1 MTGLESGRLIAKVF
15 RMRRVVSLVS
25 FIAHAG
31 AGAILTTGCTTT
43 ANSGSVDE
51 AVFDSQSD
59 YIVETVVRGQMLRLK
74 VDPGAPWYV
83 LLNGSAAKRLG
94 LVGTRGA
101 TFAVGPMR
109 VKGKTRSEKITF
121 GTIEAS
127 RPVIWFKGESV
138 RGADGVVN
146 PANIPHDRVTLR
158 FGAPSDAERII
169 ELPMRFDQERG
180 LYHELSFGGQIILT
194 RFTLQDELTTATGAA
209 ASVIAKRRNGFWEG
223 DIFTYPV
230 RYGIV
235 RPVRKM
241 VLGEPLSVNG
251 LPLSKLAVRVSD
263 DRGSYYLPEK
273 QVPDPEIE
281 DEGDDG
287 VVVTGKRGRIYGAP
301 HFWLMIGRDSLIRCS
316 SISYEIRSK
325 KLRLSCALSAQKA
338 GLLKG
343 DAG

>member
-1 MTGLESGRLIAKVF
+1 MRPVVRLFGLIGLAS
-15 RMRRVVSLVS
+15 
-25 FIAHAG
+25 AG
-31 AGAILTTGCTTT
+31 TILTSGCATTSSPG
-43 ANSGSVDE
+43 SGDE

-59 YIVETVVRGQMLRLK
+59 YIVETVVRGQPLRLK

-83 LLNGSAAKRLG
+83 LLNGSTAKRLG

-109 VKGKTRSEKITF
+109 VKGKTRSEKLTF
-121 GTIEAS
+121 GTVQAS

-138 RGADGVVN
+138 KGADGVVN
-146 PANIPHDRVTLR
+146 PANVPHDRVTLR
-158 FGAPSDAERII
+158 FGAPSSAEKII

-180 LYHELSFGGQIILT
+180 LYYELSFGGQIILT

-209 ASVIAKRRNGFWEG
+209 ASVIAKRRNGIWQG
-223 DIFTYPV
+223 DVFTYPV

-235 RPVRKM
+235 RPVRRM

-251 LPLSKLAVRVSD
+251 LSLSKLAVRVSD

-273 QVPDPEIE
+273 YVPDPDIE
-281 DEGDDG
+281 DDEDD

-301 HFWLMIGRDSLIRCS
+301 HFWLMIGRDSLSRCS
-316 SISYEIRSK
+316 SISYENRSK
-325 KLRLSCALSAQKA
+325 RLRLSCALSAQEA

>member
-1 MTGLESGRLIAKVF
+1 
-15 RMRRVVSLVS
+15 MRRVVSLVCL
-25 FIAHAG
+25 AG
-31 AGAILTTGCTTT
+31 LASAGAILISGCATT
-43 ANSGSVDE
+43 SGSGSGDE

-59 YIVETVVRGQMLRLK
+59 YIIETVVRGQPLRLK

-109 VKGKTRSEKITF
+109 VKGKTRSEKFTF
-121 GTIEAS
+121 GTVQAS
-127 RPVIWFKGESV
+127 RPVIWFKGESIS
-138 RGADGVVN
+138 GADGVVN
-146 PANIPHDRVTLR
+146 PANVPHDRVTLR
-158 FGAPSDAERII
+158 FGVPSSADQII

-209 ASVIAKRRNGFWEG
+209 ASVIAKRRNGLWVG

-230 RYGIV
+230 RYGVV

-241 VLGEPLSVNG
+241 VLGEPLSVKG
-251 LPLSKLAVRVSD
+251 LPLSRLAVRVSD

-301 HFWLMIGRDSLIRCS
+301 HFWLMIGRDSLNRCS
-316 SISYEIRSK
+316 SISYENRSR
-325 KLRLSCALSAQKA
+325 KLRLSCAVSAQET
-338 GLLKG
+338 GLFKG
-343 DAG
+343 DPG